1 MTLSINQGATDRP
14 KMGFTFSAENET
26 SAKNEILFSAR
37 ETETK
42 TNLFYH
48 FWHRKRKRISVGLY
62 LREQMSTMFCFQGGG
77 QVGYRKGRGTMSSD
91 VGGQTGVVGG
101 LMTNALC
108 QSISLPV
115 ALGAPHCSASVAVHP
130 RNKLVTESHRTE
142 LASRATTTARIEP
155 GLWSGRFVRKSP
167 CDVQRPRKFTATTE
181 QICQLCFAMA
191 GSLSTPW
198 ALLS

>member
-14 KMGFTFSAENET
+14 KMGFNFSAENET
-26 SAKNEILFSAR
+26 SAINVILFSAR
-37 ETETK
+37 ETETN

-48 FWHRKRKRISVGLY
+48 FRHRKRKRISVGLY
-62 LREQMSTMFCFQGGG
+62 REQMSTMFCFQGGG
-77 QVGYRKGRGTMSSD
+77 RYRKGRGAMSSD
-91 VGGQTGVVGG
+91 VGGQTSVVGG

-115 ALGAPHCSASVAVHP
+115 ALGAPHCCSVAVHP

-142 LASRATTTARIEP
+142 LASRATTARIEP

-167 CDVQRPRKFTATTE
+167 CDVQGPRKFTATTE
-181 QICQLCFAMA
+181 QISQLCFAMA
-191 GSLSTPW
+191 GSLSTSW